1 MKDFYKKRVVVVTGA
16 GSGMGREIAIQ
27 LSKTGASLALNDWN
41 EKALEETTTLL
52 GLDSKRLFTKAFDVG
67 KREEVYNFA
76 VDVVNHF
83 GHVDVVIN
91 NAGIALV
98 PKTIDRTS
106 YEDFE
111 KVVNVNMWGMIYGT
125 KAFLPYL
132 KERPSGAIAN
142 VSSVFGMMGYPS
154 QGPYVTTKFA
164 IRGFTETLRIE
175 LVNTNITVSSIH
187 PGGIKTNIVRNIDQI
202 DQEQKDEMAK
212 GFEEVAPTTAN
223 EAATI
228 ILKGIA
234 QKKARI
240 LIGKDARSIDRF
252 TRIFPST
259 YEKYILKRI
268 DNPALFD
275 DE

>member
-1 MKDFYKKRVVVVTGA
+1 MKDFYKNKVVVVTGA

-27 LSKTGASLALNDWN
+27 LSKAGASLALNDWN
-41 EKALEETTTLL
+41 EKALGETTTFL
-52 GLDSKRLFTKAFDVG
+52 GLDTKRLFTKAFDVG
-67 KREEVYNFA
+67 KKEEVYNFA

-83 GHVDVVIN
+83 GQVDVVIN
-91 NAGIALV
+91 NAGIALA

-111 KVVNVNMWGMIYGT
+111 KVVNINMWGMIYGT

-132 KERPSGAIAN
+132 KERPSGSIAN

-212 GFEEVAPTTAN
+212 GFEEVAPTTAS

-259 YEKYILKRI
+259 YEKYILSRI

>member
-1 MKDFYKKRVVVVTGA
+1 MKDFYKNKVVVVTGA

-27 LSKTGASLALNDWN
+27 LSKAGALLALNDWN
-41 EKALEETTTLL
+41 EKALEETTTFL
-52 GLDSKRLFTKAFDVG
+52 GLDTKRLFTKAFDVG

-83 GHVDVVIN
+83 GQVDVVIN
-91 NAGIALV
+91 NAGIALA

-111 KVVNVNMWGMIYGT
+111 KVVNINMWGMIYGT

-132 KERPSGAIAN
+132 KERPSGSIAN

-212 GFEEVAPTTAN
+212 GFEEVAPTTAS
-223 EAATI
+223 EAAII

-259 YEKYILKRI
+259 YEKYILSRI